1 MASVLEEKDA
11 IRELLARYCFHFDL
25 GAFDDWIAL
34 FTPDGVFDVGPM
46 GRFEGHVGL
55 RQFLKNVPLTEDL
68 PLVKHCVMNSIVT
81 VDGANATAQSYAV
94 VISAGPPLGLTLVG
108 RYEDRLVK
116 TPHGWRFH
124 ERHVHFDFFHG
135 R

>member
-25 GAFDDWIAL
+25 GAFDDWIDL
-34 FTPDGVFDVGPM
+34 FTPDAVFDVGPR
-46 GRFEGHVGL
+46 GRFAGQVGL
-55 RQFLKNVPLTEDL
+55 RHFLKDVPLAEGR

-81 VDGANATAQSYAV
+81 VDGANATAESYVV
-94 VISAGPPLGLTLVG
+94 VINAGPPLGLTLVG
-108 RYEDRLVK
+108 RYDDRLVK
-116 TPHGWRFH
+116 TPHGWRF
-124 ERHVHFDFFHG
+124 RTRRTHFDLSHG